1 MYNVSKW
8 GVLYP
13 VTLWLVYHRY
23 INKSIVFT
31 FFSASDT
38 GDLQQITDADYQQE
52 GGPDTNGE
60 CQA

>member
-1 MYNVSKW
+1 MYQN
-8 GVLYP
+8 GEFY
-13 VTLWLVYHRY
+13 TLLHYGQY
-23 INKSIVFT
+23 ITDISINQQFSH
-31 FFSASDT
+31 FSASDT